1 MAGLP
6 VNQQCMYNDPSVYV
20 KTEYDQGK
28 IFGLEQIE
36 KFLFSS
42 KPTQIHTLEP

>member
-28 IFGLEQIE
+28 QLTSLDFILRLIFIV
-36 KFLFSS
+36 
-42 KPTQIHTLEP
+42 I